1 MVIGAQAQDRHQVA
15 VAYRAAARRMEG
27 LLDALVAELALLRA
41 PVADTFPA
49 LRGPVARRMAHA
61 VWPFRNAFDHGFI
74 TPMAAV
80 AGSVADEILAAMR
93 MAAAIDRAYVNNGG
107 DIALHLAPGQSYRVG
122 VVGDVAAPTIDAA
135 VTLSAEDGIG
145 GLATSGWRGRSLSLG
160 IADAV
165 TVLAATA
172 AEADAATKPIAA
184 AITAEHAAIRRKPA
198 HSVRDDS
205 DLGGLAVVVD
215 VGPLPAAV
223 IAQALDRGAAVARAL
238 RAQRRIHAAYL
249 QLQGACRIITPNDLS
264 RMLSHDTRRHQVA

>member
-1 MVIGAQAQDRHQVA
+1 MTASSRPIAALLGDGRLHLHHGPIDLVIGAQAQDRHQVA

-93 MAAAIDRAYVNNGG
+93 MAAAI
-107 DIALHLAPGQSYRVG
+107 
-122 VVGDVAAPTIDAA
+122 
-135 VTLSAEDGIG
+135 
-145 GLATSGWRGRSLSLG
+145 
-160 IADAV
+160 
-165 TVLAATA
+165 
-172 AEADAATKPIAA
+172 
-184 AITAEHAAIRRKPA
+184 TAEHAAIRRKPA